1 MRILVAEDEQ
11 QLSHVLSSAM
21 TASGYQVD
29 IANNGQEAVEQ
40 AKENAYD
47 VIILDIMMPV
57 KSGLEALK
65 EIRATGNRTYIMMLT
80 AMGEEDDK
88 VTGLDAGAD
97 DYLTKP
103 FSLKELL
110 ARLRSRQRRDDSY
123 QVDVLEFGDLTLN
136 GNDQSLE
143 SHNSISL
150 TNRENR
156 LLQYFILNANKELS
170 ANELINHVWDENE
183 TADQEDLWINICYL
197 RQKLQAIQ
205 SQVTISGEKT
215 GPFMIGCEGVK
226 ECFTVFAINLLE
238 YHLRHYYV

>member
-136 GNDQSLE
+136 GKDQSLE
-143 SHNSISL
+143 SRNSISL

-170 ANELINHVWDENE
+170 ANELINHVWDESE

-215 GPFMIGCEGVK
+215 GPFMIAG
-226 ECFTVFAINLLE
+226 
-238 YHLRHYYV
+238 

>member
-110 ARLRSRQRRDDSY
+110 AWLRSRQRRDDSY

-143 SHNSISL
+143 SRNSISL

-170 ANELINHVWDENE
+170 VNELISHVWDEND
-183 TADQEDLWINICYL
+183 TVDQEDLWINICYL

-215 GPFMIGCEGVK
+215 GPFMIAC
-226 ECFTVFAINLLE
+226 
-238 YHLRHYYV
+238 

>member
-29 IANNGQEAVEQ
+29 IANNGQEAVDQ

-136 GNDQSLE
+136 GNDQSVE

-170 ANELINHVWDENE
+170 TNELINHVWDENE

-215 GPFMIGCEGVK
+215 GPFMI
-226 ECFTVFAINLLE
+226 A
-238 YHLRHYYV
+238 

>member
-21 TASGYQVD
+21 TVSGYQVD

-110 ARLRSRQRRDDSY
+110 ARLRFRQRRDDSY

-215 GPFMIGCEGVK
+215 GPFMIAC
-226 ECFTVFAINLLE
+226 
-238 YHLRHYYV
+238 

>member
-170 ANELINHVWDENE
+170 VNELISHVWDEND
-183 TADQEDLWINICYL
+183 TVDQEDLWINICYL

-215 GPFMIGCEGVK
+215 GPFMIAG
-226 ECFTVFAINLLE
+226 
-238 YHLRHYYV
+238 

>member
-197 RQKLQAIQ
+197 QQKLQAIQ

-215 GPFMIGCEGVK
+215 GPFMIAC
-226 ECFTVFAINLLE
+226 
-238 YHLRHYYV
+238 

>member
-170 ANELINHVWDENE
+170 VNELISHVWDENG
-183 TADQEDLWINICYL
+183 TVDQEDLWINICYL
-197 RQKLQAIQ
+197 RQKLLAIQ

-215 GPFMIGCEGVK
+215 GPFMIAC
-226 ECFTVFAINLLE
+226 
-238 YHLRHYYV
+238 

>member
-156 LLQYFILNANKELS
+156 LLHYFILNANKELS

-215 GPFMIGCEGVK
+215 GPFMIAC
-226 ECFTVFAINLLE
+226 
-238 YHLRHYYV
+238 

>member
-1 MRILVAEDEQ
+1 MLVAEDEQ

-215 GPFMIGCEGVK
+215 GPFMIAC
-226 ECFTVFAINLLE
+226 
-238 YHLRHYYV
+238 

>member
-29 IANNGQEAVEQ
+29 IVNNGQEAVEQ

-215 GPFMIGCEGVK
+215 GPFMIAC
-226 ECFTVFAINLLE
+226 
-238 YHLRHYYV
+238 

>member
-29 IANNGQEAVEQ
+29 IATNGQEAVEQ

-57 KSGLEALK
+57 KSGLEALR

-143 SHNSISL
+143 SRNSISL
-150 TNRENR
+150 TNRENC

-170 ANELINHVWDENE
+170 VNELISHVWDENG
-183 TADQEDLWINICYL
+183 TVDQEDLWINICYL

-215 GPFMIGCEGVK
+215 GPFMIAC
-226 ECFTVFAINLLE
+226 
-238 YHLRHYYV
+238 

>member
-21 TASGYQVD
+21 TACGYQVD

-65 EIRATGNRTYIMMLT
+65 EIRATSNRTYIMMLT

-88 VTGLDAGAD
+88 VTGLDTGAD

-110 ARLRSRQRRDDSY
+110 ARLRSRQRRGESY

-143 SHNSISL
+143 SRNSISL

-170 ANELINHVWDENE
+170 VNELISHVWDEND
-183 TADQEDLWINICYL
+183 TVDQEDLWINICYL

-215 GPFMIGCEGVK
+215 GPFMI
-226 ECFTVFAINLLE
+226 A
-238 YHLRHYYV
+238 Y

>member
-183 TADQEDLWINICYL
+183 TADQEDLWINISPFVKL
-197 RQKLQAIQ
+197 SQKN
-205 SQVTISGEKT
+205 KK
-215 GPFMIGCEGVK
+215 PFVID
-226 ECFTVFAINLLE
+226 F
-238 YHLRHYYV
+238 

>member
-29 IANNGQEAVEQ
+29 IATNGQEAVEQ

-57 KSGLEALK
+57 KSGLEALR

-143 SHNSISL
+143 SRNSISL

-170 ANELINHVWDENE
+170 VNELISHVWDEND
-183 TADQEDLWINICYL
+183 TVDQEDLWINICYL

-215 GPFMIGCEGVK
+215 GPFIIAC
-226 ECFTVFAINLLE
+226 
-238 YHLRHYYV
+238 

>member
-88 VTGLDAGAD
+88 ITGLDAGAD

-215 GPFMIGCEGVK
+215 GPFMIAC
-226 ECFTVFAINLLE
+226 
-238 YHLRHYYV
+238 

>member
-80 AMGEEDDK
+80 AMGEEDAK
-88 VTGLDAGAD
+88 VTGLDTGAD

-143 SHNSISL
+143 SRNSISL

-170 ANELINHVWDENE
+170 VNELISHVWDEND
-183 TADQEDLWINICYL
+183 TVDQEDLWINICYL

-215 GPFMIGCEGVK
+215 GPFMIAC
-226 ECFTVFAINLLE
+226 
-238 YHLRHYYV
+238 

>member
-29 IANNGQEAVEQ
+29 IATNGQEAVEQ

-57 KSGLEALK
+57 KSGLEALR

-143 SHNSISL
+143 SRNSISL

-156 LLQYFILNANKELS
+156 LLQYFIFNIRFQMMIKKKGRELFQ
-170 ANELINHVWDENE
+170 LENLKRKRRKRRSKGKI
-183 TADQEDLWINICYL
+183 TLTH
-197 RQKLQAIQ
+197 R
-205 SQVTISGEKT
+205 
-215 GPFMIGCEGVK
+215 
-226 ECFTVFAINLLE
+226 
-238 YHLRHYYV
+238 

>member
-143 SHNSISL
+143 SRNSISL

-170 ANELINHVWDENE
+170 VNELISHVWDEDD
-183 TADQEDLWINICYL
+183 TVDQEDLWINICYL

-215 GPFMIGCEGVK
+215 GPFMIAG
-226 ECFTVFAINLLE
+226 
-238 YHLRHYYV
+238 

>member
-170 ANELINHVWDENE
+170 ANELINHVWDESE

-215 GPFMIGCEGVK
+215 GPFMIAC
-226 ECFTVFAINLLE
+226 
-238 YHLRHYYV
+238 

>member
-143 SHNSISL
+143 SRNSISL

-215 GPFMIGCEGVK
+215 GPFMIAG
-226 ECFTVFAINLLE
+226 
-238 YHLRHYYV
+238 

>member
-29 IANNGQEAVEQ
+29 IANNGQEAVKQ

-197 RQKLQAIQ
+197 RQKLRAIQ

-215 GPFMIGCEGVK
+215 GPFMIAC
-226 ECFTVFAINLLE
+226 
-238 YHLRHYYV
+238 

>member
-21 TASGYQVD
+21 TASGYQVE

-215 GPFMIGCEGVK
+215 GPFMIAC
-226 ECFTVFAINLLE
+226 
-238 YHLRHYYV
+238 

>member
-1 MRILVAEDEQ
+1 MRILIAEDEQ

-29 IANNGQEAVEQ
+29 VANNGQEAVDQ
-40 AKENAYD
+40 AKKNAYD

-65 EIRATGNRTYIMMLT
+65 EIRASGNRTYIMMLT

-170 ANELINHVWDENE
+170 ANELISHVWDEND

-215 GPFMIGCEGVK
+215 GPFMIV
-226 ECFTVFAINLLE
+226 
-238 YHLRHYYV
+238 Y

>member
-143 SHNSISL
+143 SRNSISL

-170 ANELINHVWDENE
+170 VNELISHAWDEND
-183 TADQEDLWINICYL
+183 TVDQEDLWINICYL

-215 GPFMIGCEGVK
+215 GPFMIAC
-226 ECFTVFAINLLE
+226 
-238 YHLRHYYV
+238 

>member
-97 DYLTKP
+97 DYLSKP

-183 TADQEDLWINICYL
+183 TADQEDLWINICNFC
-197 RQKLQAIQ
+197 RK
-205 SQVTISGEKT
+205 
-215 GPFMIGCEGVK
+215 
-226 ECFTVFAINLLE
+226 
-238 YHLRHYYV
+238 

>member
-143 SHNSISL
+143 SRNSISL

-170 ANELINHVWDENE
+170 VNELISHVWDEND
-183 TADQEDLWINICYL
+183 TVIYGKNY
-197 RQKLQAIQ
+197 RQ
-205 SQVTISGEKT
+205 
-215 GPFMIGCEGVK
+215 F
-226 ECFTVFAINLLE
+226 NLK
-238 YHLRHYYV
+238 

>member
-1 MRILVAEDEQ
+1 
-11 QLSHVLSSAM
+11 M
-21 TASGYQVD
+21 TASGHQVD

-143 SHNSISL
+143 SRNSISL

-170 ANELINHVWDENE
+170 VNELISHVWDEDD
-183 TADQEDLWINICYL
+183 TVDQEDLWINICYL

-215 GPFMIGCEGVK
+215 GPFMIAG
-226 ECFTVFAINLLE
+226 
-238 YHLRHYYV
+238 

>member
-29 IANNGQEAVEQ
+29 VANNGQEAVEQ

-88 VTGLDAGAD
+88 VTGIDAGAD

-123 QVDVLEFGDLTLN
+123 QVDILEFGDLTLN

-205 SQVTISGEKT
+205 SQVTISGEK
-215 GPFMIGCEGVK
+215 
-226 ECFTVFAINLLE
+226 LDRL
-238 YHLRHYYV
+238 

>member
-29 IANNGQEAVEQ
+29 IATNGQEAVEQ

-143 SHNSISL
+143 SRNSISL

-170 ANELINHVWDENE
+170 VNELISHVWDENG
-183 TADQEDLWINICYL
+183 TVDQEDLWINICYL

-215 GPFMIGCEGVK
+215 GPFMIACQGVK
-226 ECFTVFAINLLE
+226 E
-238 YHLRHYYV
+238 

>member
-29 IANNGQEAVEQ
+29 IANNSQEAVEQ

-143 SHNSISL
+143 SRNSISL

-215 GPFMIGCEGVK
+215 GPFMIAG
-226 ECFTVFAINLLE
+226 
-238 YHLRHYYV
+238 

>member
-11 QLSHVLSSAM
+11 QLSRVLSLAM

-29 IANNGQEAVEQ
+29 IANNGQEAVDQ

-170 ANELINHVWDENE
+170 TNELINHVWDENE

-215 GPFMIGCEGVK
+215 GPFMI
-226 ECFTVFAINLLE
+226 A
-238 YHLRHYYV
+238 

>member
-29 IANNGQEAVEQ
+29 VANNGQEAVDQ

-156 LLQYFILNANKELS
+156 LLQYFILNPNKELS
-170 ANELINHVWDENE
+170 ANELISHVWDENE
-183 TADQEDLWINICYL
+183 VADQEDLWINICYL

-215 GPFMIGCEGVK
+215 GPFMIAC
-226 ECFTVFAINLLE
+226 
-238 YHLRHYYV
+238 

>member
-47 VIILDIMMPV
+47 GMILDIMMPV

-215 GPFMIGCEGVK
+215 GPFMIACQGVK
-226 ECFTVFAINLLE
+226 E
-238 YHLRHYYV
+238 

>member
-197 RQKLQAIQ
+197 RHKLQAIQ

-215 GPFMIGCEGVK
+215 GPFMIAC
-226 ECFTVFAINLLE
+226 
-238 YHLRHYYV
+238 

>member
-65 EIRATGNRTYIMMLT
+65 EIRATGNRTYIMILT

-110 ARLRSRQRRDDSY
+110 ARLRSHQRRDDSY

-215 GPFMIGCEGVK
+215 GPFMIAC
-226 ECFTVFAINLLE
+226 
-238 YHLRHYYV
+238 

>member
-40 AKENAYD
+40 AKETAYD

-215 GPFMIGCEGVK
+215 GPFMIAC
-226 ECFTVFAINLLE
+226 
-238 YHLRHYYV
+238 

>member
-29 IANNGQEAVEQ
+29 IATNGQEAVEQ

-57 KSGLEALK
+57 KSGLEALR

-97 DYLTKP
+97 DYLTKS

-143 SHNSISL
+143 SRNSISL

-170 ANELINHVWDENE
+170 VNELISHVWDENG
-183 TADQEDLWINICYL
+183 TVDQEDLWINICYL

-215 GPFMIGCEGVK
+215 GPFMLAC
-226 ECFTVFAINLLE
+226 
-238 YHLRHYYV
+238 

>member
-88 VTGLDAGAD
+88 VTGLDTGAD

-136 GNDQSLE
+136 GNDQLLE
-143 SHNSISL
+143 SRNSISL

-170 ANELINHVWDENE
+170 VNELISHVWDEND
-183 TADQEDLWINICYL
+183 TVDQEDLWINICYL

-215 GPFMIGCEGVK
+215 GPFMIAC
-226 ECFTVFAINLLE
+226 
-238 YHLRHYYV
+238 